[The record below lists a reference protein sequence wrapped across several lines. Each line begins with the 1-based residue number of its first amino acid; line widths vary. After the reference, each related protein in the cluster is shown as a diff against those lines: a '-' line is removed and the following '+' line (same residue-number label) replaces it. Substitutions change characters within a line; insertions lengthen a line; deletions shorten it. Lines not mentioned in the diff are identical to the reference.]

1 MINLL
6 RKEEKEINAFFN
18 RISRVEKRRFL
29 LFFPDLPD
37 DHPRITG
44 VNEQYEP
51 GEGITATC
59 TAWHSN
65 PPANLSWFIN
75 GEPVSYIS
83 ANTMHVF

>member
-1 MINLL
+1 MNS
-6 RKEEKEINAFFN
+6 A
-18 RISRVEKRRFL
+18 
-29 LFFPDLPD
+29 DLPD

-75 GEPVSYIS
+75 GEPVRLL
-83 ANTMHVF
+83 VFKIILCSHGTSSWSDERDGHQGLT